1 MKQEEHKKKEQPMQ
15 VYVKHKKGPRSTWSP
30 HEYTIHIAQHGRP
43 LCRNGHPDA
52 PADGQLSLRGWR
64 HLTLPAQA
72 ISCSACLHLLDRDAV
87 EASLAVREPAQPRVT
102 PRLEQH
108 VS

>member
-1 MKQEEHKKKEQPMQ
+1 MQ

-30 HEYTIHIAQHGRP
+30 HEYTIHIACAGRP

-52 PADGQLSLRGWR
+52 SPDGLLSARGWR
-64 HLTLPAQA
+64 HVHLPAQA
-72 ISCSACLHLLDRDAV
+72 VSCTACLHLLDRDAI
-87 EASLAVREPAQPRVT
+87 EGSLVPYEPVQSDVT
-102 PRLEQH
+102 PRLAQR

>member
-1 MKQEEHKKKEQPMQ
+1 MQ

-30 HEYTIHIAQHGRP
+30 HEYTIHIARAGRP

-52 PADGQLSLRGWR
+52 SPDGRLSERGWR
-64 HLTLPAQA
+64 HVTLPAQMV
-72 ISCSACLHLLDRDAV
+72 SCTACLHLLDRDAL
-87 EASLAVREPAQPRVT
+87 EGSLAQYELVLPGVT
-102 PRLEQH
+102 PLLEQH